1 MNLEALYAHIV
12 AASEKVLTALSDPH
26 TYIQLVVVLVIYLL
40 AFALAKKLR
49 ASNRLTFQPPDD
61 TSHPVVR
68 LIYRAGALLFPLLV
82 LIFLLISTEF
92 ADQLSK
98 ELAYS
103 PWLIKTA
110 FAVAALM
117 FFNALIN
124 VSVTNPV
131 AASAFKWVGLP
142 LVFLKLVGLL
152 PLLISSLQEISIEVG
167 NIEVSAYGIA
177 RVIIFGG
184 FLFWLGRASNNFGQS
199 VIKRQES
206 LDIPTREVFA
216 KLFEVTLFCVIALL
230 LLNVMGIN
238 LTTLAVF
245 GGALGVGI
253 GLGLQTIASNFI
265 SGIIILL
272 DKSLTVGDFVE
283 LEDGQKGFV
292 REFRMRYA
300 VLETYDGK
308 DILVPN
314 EKFIST
320 FLVNW
325 THKDPK
331 QRYRVDFSV
340 AYATDIRAMV
350 ELVKEAVATHPQVI
364 SGEDIPFEERP
375 DCEIDSFGDS
385 GVNMFV
391 EFWMEGIDDGKNRVG
406 GDLLLIIFETLKAH
420 NISIPFPQREVRVLN
435 DADAF
440 TANIKMSKVN
450 PAD

>member
-1 MNLEALYAHIV
+1 MNFESLIAHLQSALEKITV
-12 AASEKVLTALSDPH
+12 VVSEQH
-26 TYIQLVVVLVIYLL
+26 TYFQLGIVFVIYLL
-40 AFALAKKLR
+40 AYLLASKFLS
-49 ASNRLTFQPPDD
+49 SNRLTMQQPGEN
-61 TSHPVVR
+61 SHPIVH
-68 LIYRAGALLFPLLV
+68 LIYRAGELLFPLLA
-82 LIFLLISTEF
+82 LIMLLLSAEF
-92 ADQLSK
+92 SEL
-98 ELAYS
+98 LAYS

-110 FAVAALM
+110 YAIAALL

-124 VSVTNPV
+124 AFVLNKV
-131 AASAFKWVGLP
+131 AASAFKWIGLP

-152 PLLISSLQEISIEVG
+152 PLLIETLQGMSIAVG
-167 NIEVSAYGIA
+167 NIEISAYGVA
-177 RVIIFGG
+177 RVLVFGG

-216 KLFEVTLFCVIALL
+216 KLFEVTLFCIIVLL

-253 GLGLQTIASNFI
+253 GLGLQSIASNFI

-272 DKSLTVGDFVE
+272 DKSITVGDFVE
-283 LEDGQKGFV
+283 LEDGRMGFV

-308 DILVPN
+308 DIIVPN
-314 EKFIST
+314 EKFISS

-331 QRYRVDFSV
+331 QRYRVDFTV

-350 ELVKEAVATHPQVI
+350 EVIKEVVALHPKVI
-364 SGEDIPFEERP
+364 SGDDIPFEERP

-391 EFWMEGIDDGKNRVG
+391 EFWIYGIDDGKNRVG
-406 GDLLLIIFETLKAH
+406 GDLLLIIFETLKAN
-420 NISIPFPQREVRVLN
+420 NITIPFPQREVRVLN
-435 DADAF
+435 DEDAF
-440 TANIKMSKVN
+440 TANIQMSKV
-450 PAD
+450 PDGRAKK